1 MVAVLES
8 DSMWIAP
15 PFPTVTT
22 LFSNVA
28 LLTFKVPL
36 LSQIPPNLAVL
47 SDSVE
52 LITFTAP
59 LSIYKNKGLWQN
71 FCHSPL
77 FLINGVKEVAS
88 KIRS

>member
-1 MVAVLES
+1 MNLESLMVAVLES

-47 SDSVE
+47 SDIVE

-59 LSIYKNKGLWQN
+59 LSIYKN
-71 FCHSPL
+71 
-77 FLINGVKEVAS
+77 A
-88 KIRS
+88 

>member
-22 LFSNVA
+22 LFSNVV
-28 LLTFKVPL
+28 LLTFKIPL
-36 LSQIPPNLAVL
+36 LSQIPPNLAAL

-59 LSIYKNKGLWQN
+59 LSIYKN
-71 FCHSPL
+71 
-77 FLINGVKEVAS
+77 A
-88 KIRS
+88 